1 MNESKGSQGNAEG
14 SKWLWQ
20 VTCGRRAGWWYGE
33 EVGWAERGDGEGGKG
48 QEGTMFND
56 MHV

>member
-1 MNESKGSQGNAEG
+1 MA
-14 SKWLWQ
+14 
-20 VTCGRRAGWWYGE
+20 VAGEQDSGYGE
-33 EVGWAERGDGEGGKG
+33 EVGRAERGDGEGGKG